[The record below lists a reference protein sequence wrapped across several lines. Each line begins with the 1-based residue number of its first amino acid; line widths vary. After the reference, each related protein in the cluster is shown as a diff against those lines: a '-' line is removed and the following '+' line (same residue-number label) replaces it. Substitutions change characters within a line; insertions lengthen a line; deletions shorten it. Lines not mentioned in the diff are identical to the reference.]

1 MAVPSPLGALA
12 GSWAGTSTLHR
23 SWLEGEEKTHAA
35 ASALRIDLTA
45 SYANVGYTWH
55 LDGEAQQGTL
65 IITSGA
71 EATTAAWTDTWHADS
86 TIFQFTGGT
95 GDDGVLR
102 LNGTYPAGDGPD
114 WGWRI
119 EFEATGDGMQ
129 MRMVNID
136 PEGVEEWAVQADY
149 RRAK

>member
-1 MAVPSPLGALA
+1 MAIPSPLGSLA
-12 GSWAGTSTLHR
+12 GGWSGTSTLHR
-23 SWLEGEEKTHAA
+23 SWLEGEEKTHTA

-45 SYANVGYTWH
+45 NYATVDYTWQ
-55 LDGEAQQGTL
+55 LDGEAQQGAL
-65 IITSGA
+65 IITSGT

-102 LNGTYPAGDGPD
+102 LNGTYPAGEGPD

-119 EFEATGDGMQ
+119 EFEAAGEGMQ

-149 RRAK
+149 KRAK